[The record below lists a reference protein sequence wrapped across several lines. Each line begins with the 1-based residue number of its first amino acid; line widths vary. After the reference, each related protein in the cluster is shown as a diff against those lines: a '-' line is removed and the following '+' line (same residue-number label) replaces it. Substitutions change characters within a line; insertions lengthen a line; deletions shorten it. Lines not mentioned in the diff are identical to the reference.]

1 MHSVESLLIQRPD
14 IESKRERHKEKREG
28 ASTLRKI
35 KSEQKRKTQIQRE
48 KREAADNLNA
58 FSVHLAIQVS
68 GRESARRREI
78 ASTRERQK

>member
-28 ASTLRKI
+28 TSTLRKI
-35 KSEQKRKTQIQRE
+35 KSEQKRKTQ
-48 KREAADNLNA
+48 KREAAEKSNV